1 MIAADETLLGI
12 DLRVTVEELA
22 VLCRDDPGA
31 LASLLPET
39 AGVAPLDVVERVL
52 AARGMLELAAHGGTR
67 RAAFADELV
76 RALTTPVSIEHV
88 TVDELGAG
96 PGWWVVVAHGHD
108 IAATITPAEVA
119 SVYDVSITGPYEP
132 PAETDPG
139 AAELVTTLARLES
152 LLTARRD
159 ATLAAGPGDRA
170 AAIVLGAASYVERVR
185 RTVDVR
191 AVTVDHR
198 VLLDAG
204 DLGTWELFGVP
215 SPVDGDDAVGETQIA
230 WVMIEQHDEVG
241 T

>member
-31 LASLLPET
+31 LALLLPDT
-39 AGVAPLDVVERVL
+39 AGVEALDVVERVL
-52 AARGMLELAAHGGTR
+52 VARGMLELAAHGGTR

-76 RALTTPVSIEHV
+76 RTLTTPVSIEHV
-88 TVDELGAG
+88 TVDELGDG
-96 PGWWVVVAHGHD
+96 PGWWVAVALGED

-119 SVYDVSITGPYEP
+119 SVYDVSITGPYAP
-132 PAETDPG
+132 PAVADPG
-139 AAELVTTLARLES
+139 AAELVTTLAHLEQ
-152 LLTARRD
+152 LLSARRD
-159 ATLAAGPGDRA
+159 ATLAADPGDRA
-170 AAIVLGAASYVERVR
+170 AAIVVGAASYVERVR
-185 RTVDVR
+185 RTGDAR
-191 AVTVDHR
+191 AVMVEHR

-215 SPVDGDDAVGETQIA
+215 SPVDGDEVVGETQIA
-230 WVMIEQHDEVG
+230 WVMIEPHDEVD